1 MAVLHSCRGYK
12 HETNQRR
19 TCGKRSN
26 EEITTVEERVIRHED
41 WEEPKVWYGTE
52 QESEYGRDVC
62 VRIGR
67 LSLQKPENY
76 TKWDP
81 YLTAYPYLMI
91 SFFFF
96 WAQTNK
102 GQKLEKAKKN
112 QHKQLTMVQHHAA
125 LLTDAADP
133 QQRASELILQPTDHI
148 LVPNKAP

>member
-1 MAVLHSCRGYK
+1 MGK
-12 HETNQRR
+12 HLFLQWLCSIPAGAISMKQINGEH
-19 TCGKRSN
+19 
-26 EEITTVEERVIRHED
+26 VEREAT
-41 WEEPKVWYGTE
+41 KKL
-52 QESEYGRDVC
+52 QQC